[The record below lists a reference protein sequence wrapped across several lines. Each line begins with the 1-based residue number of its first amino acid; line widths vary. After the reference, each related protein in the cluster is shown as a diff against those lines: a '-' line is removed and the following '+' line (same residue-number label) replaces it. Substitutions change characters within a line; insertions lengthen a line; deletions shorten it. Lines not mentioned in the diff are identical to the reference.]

1 MIAIDFTEEDI
12 EALDYE
18 RYHHPHPKVQK
29 DGGALAQT
37 PRLTA

>member
-18 RYHHPHPKVQK
+18 PSSEGAAK

>member
-18 RYHHPHPKVQK
+18 LSPSSSEGAAK